1 MPSTFI
7 ARGGLEIVREIGV
20 ERLHERTIDLGALAI
35 RLADAAGLRVR
46 AVRDDARRGG
56 IVGVEVA
63 EPKPVVDGLA
73 ERGIIVDYRPGIV
86 RLSPAFYNTEDEV
99 RPSSMPSPSW
109 CPSEIGSDCNGIGAT
124 PSLMGDTTHR
134 RTDADRGDPPGP

>member
-35 RLADAAGLRVR
+35 GLADAAGLRVR

-73 ERGIIVDYRPGIV
+73 ERGIIVDYRPG
-86 RLSPAFYNTEDEV
+86 SSGS
-99 RPSSMPSPSW
+99 RPRSTTPRTRSGPWLMPSRSW
-109 CPSEIGSDCNGIGAT
+109 CPNGIGSDCNGIGAA